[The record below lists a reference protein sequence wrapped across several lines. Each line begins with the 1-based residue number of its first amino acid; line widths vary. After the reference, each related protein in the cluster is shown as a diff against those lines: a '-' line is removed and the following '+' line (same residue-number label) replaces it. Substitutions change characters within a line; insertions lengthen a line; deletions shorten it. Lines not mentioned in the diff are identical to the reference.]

1 MEIENGKDDSE
12 QIEVYNI
19 ELLRINVQ
27 EIPWWFSGFDSIFT
41 AKGLDST
48 PGLAEKLRTH
58 KLQVWRKKKK
68 KKEELTSKNRHTS
81 FCCTSQLYFL

>member
-19 ELLRINVQ
+19 EFLRINVQ
-27 EIPWWFSGFDSIFT
+27 EIPWWFSGLDSIFT

-58 KLQVWRKKKK
+58 KLQAWRKKKK
-68 KKEELTSKNRHTS
+68 RRVDI
-81 FCCTSQLYFL
+81 

>member
-27 EIPWWFSGFDSIFT
+27 GSPWWFSGLDSIFT

-48 PGLAEKLRTH
+48 PGLAEKLRSH
-58 KLQVWRKKKK
+58 RLQAWQEKK
-68 KKEELTSKNRHTS
+68 KKELTSKYRHTS
-81 FCCTSQLYFL
+81 FYCTSQLYFL

>member
-27 EIPWWFSGFDSIFT
+27 GIPWWFSGLDLVFT

-48 PGLAEKLRTH
+48 PGLAEKLRSH
-58 KLQVWRKKKK
+58 KLQAWQKKKK
-68 KKEELTSKNRHTS
+68 KRIDIQIQAYLILLHLADILFIS
-81 FCCTSQLYFL
+81 

>member
-27 EIPWWFSGFDSIFT
+27 EIPWWFSGLDSIFT

-48 PGLAEKLRTH
+48 PGLAEKLRTR
-58 KLQVWRKKKK
+58 KLQAWRKKK
-68 KKEELTSKNRHTS
+68 KKEELTSKYRHTS
-81 FCCTSQLYFL
+81 FYCTSQLYFL